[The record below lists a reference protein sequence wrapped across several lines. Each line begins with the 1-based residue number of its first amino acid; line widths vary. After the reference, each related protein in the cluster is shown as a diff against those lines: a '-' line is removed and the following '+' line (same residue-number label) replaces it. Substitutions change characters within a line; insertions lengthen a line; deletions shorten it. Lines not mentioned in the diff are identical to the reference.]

1 MSSFSRFTKRPG
13 SAERY
18 VFPIGSLWKKSD
30 LDDNKSVKNYRQERT
45 RWAKTKIALDVAA
58 GVWLLLAVIA
68 LLVNAVTTSTGPVD
82 GIATPEAVNQAASG
96 TPALGTPLSGAPLS
110 GAPVT
115 PTPTVGA
122 STGPVDGVTTP
133 AGLTQLS
140 SATPTPS
147 GITQHLPATPPSV
160 KTVVWSSPT
169 SLLTTF
175 AYIFTLQPLLS
186 PLRVDTAMQTLCAS
200 VDVRVD
206 RVLSAELGIFVSL
219 VVMVL
224 FHESTW
230 LKRKILFSAATSP
243 SSYEGFLKPSK
254 KSTTDYWTRASKIVN
269 HIFVI
274 CLLLTAASFLWSAR
288 QLTATRDPLAQ
299 PRILMAG
306 IFLTI
311 IGAFTV
317 IKELEKR
324 GAPKN
329 GWWELFIDHK
339 TVAIITRGFA
349 AIFAALICATA
360 FGVIVRLGLNRSV
373 QHAKVVFMFG
383 FVFMLTTWI
392 GRHVFV
398 QPGQKDQRW
407 NISRR
412 QLKTRSERFLHYWVQ
427 VPLTALGWAV
437 NPFLIAIEF
446 IVVRI
451 QRRLARIV
459 GWFAYRAKPILP
471 YSVYMGLS
479 SFGDSES
486 IDRENDR
493 LARELPTVQIVQQT
507 ERGFVG
513 YDHTPR
519 PLAQAQ
525 TFDNYVRKKYL
536 HEIVEGDSWLTRWVK
551 REPARQLRSVFGRG
565 WDREDPL
572 DFKRNVRQ
580 MGTNWPTVA
589 ESREL
594 YRHLI
599 ALMLAVSFV
608 GYVVKFALGHMVA
621 AYGRPVFD
629 KSLIYAA
636 VFGLGAGILAALVTM
651 LGKSSLNGLA
661 LGLVSGLALKP
672 SLGAAEGLTVRLAN
686 ESMAFFI
693 GFAVTLLT
701 SMGGGSSFIAGVL
714 ILMFGVYLQ
723 VIGR

>member
-1 MSSFSRFTKRPG
+1 MPSFSTTTKRPD
-13 SAERY
+13 STERY

-45 RWAKTKIALDVAA
+45 CWAKAKITLDVAA
-58 GVWLLLAVIA
+58 GVYLLLAVIA
-68 LLVNAVTTSTGPVD
+68 ALVNAVTTSTGPV
-82 GIATPEAVNQAASG
+82 V
-96 TPALGTPLSGAPLS
+96 GAP
-110 GAPVT
+110 
-115 PTPTVGA
+115 
-122 STGPVDGVTTP
+122 TP
-133 AGLTQLS
+133 AGISQL
-140 SATPTPS
+140 
-147 GITQHLPATPPSV
+147 LPATPPSV
-160 KTVVWSSPT
+160 TTLVWNSPT

-186 PLRVDTAMQTLCAS
+186 PMKVDTAMQTLWAG

-206 RVLSAELGIFVSL
+206 RILGAELGVFVLL

-224 FHESTW
+224 VHESTW
-230 LKRKILFSAATSP
+230 LKRKILFSATSL
-243 SSYEGFLKPSK
+243 SSYEGFLKPPK
-254 KSTTDYWTRASKIVN
+254 KDTTDNLARASKVIN

-288 QLTATRDPLAQ
+288 QLTAARDPLAQ

-329 GWWELFIDHK
+329 GWWDLFIDHK
-339 TVAIITRGFA
+339 TVAILTRAFA
-349 AIFAALICATA
+349 AIFASLICATA
-360 FGVIVRLGLNRSV
+360 FGIIVRLGLNRSV
-373 QHAKVVFMFG
+373 QHAKLVFMFG

-392 GRHVFV
+392 GRHLLVR
-398 QPGQKDQRW
+398 PGKKDQRW

-412 QLKTRSERFLHYWVQ
+412 KLKTRSERFLHYWVQ
-427 VPLTALGWAV
+427 VPLTALGWAI

-446 IVVRI
+446 VAVWM

-459 GWFAYRAKPILP
+459 DWFAYRAKPFLP
-471 YSVYMGLS
+471 QSVYVELLT
-479 SFGDSES
+479 FGASES
-486 IDRENDR
+486 IARENDR
-493 LARELPTVQIVQQT
+493 LALERPTVQIVEKT

-519 PLAQAQ
+519 PMPQSQ

-551 REPARQLRSVFGRG
+551 REPARLVKREFGGG
-565 WDREDPL
+565 WDSEDPL
-572 DFKRNVRQ
+572 DFMRNVRR
-580 MGTNWPTVA
+580 MHTNWPTRA
-589 ESREL
+589 QSREL

-608 GYVVKFALGHMVA
+608 GYVVKFVLGHLVA

-629 KSLIYAA
+629 KTLIYAA

-672 SLGAAEGLTVRLAN
+672 SLGAAEGLAVRLAN

-693 GFAVTLLT
+693 GFVVTLLT